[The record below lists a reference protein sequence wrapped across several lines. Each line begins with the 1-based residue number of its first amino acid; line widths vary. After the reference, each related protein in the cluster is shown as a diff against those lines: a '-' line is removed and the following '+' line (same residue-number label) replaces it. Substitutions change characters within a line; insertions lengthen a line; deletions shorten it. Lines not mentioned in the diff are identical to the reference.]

1 MRPHI
6 KICCIASVEEARM
19 AQAAGASALGLVSQ
33 MPSGPGVL
41 ADALIA
47 QIARAM
53 RGQALHTFLLTA
65 RTQADA
71 IAAQHAQAGTSTV
84 QLVDHVPPP
93 ELQRLRVLL
102 PGVQLVQVIHVLG
115 ASAVAEAVACAPWVD
130 AVLLDSGNP
139 TLAVKELGGTGRT
152 HNWAVS
158 RQIRDA
164 IYPLPLWLA
173 GGLRAHNVREAV
185 ATVQPFGLDICTGV
199 RVGGALD
206 AAALHA
212 FIEAAHS

>member
-6 KICCIASVEEARM
+6 KICCIASVEEARL

-41 ADALIA
+41 ADAQIA
-47 QIARAM
+47 QIARSM
-53 RGQALHTFLLTA
+53 QGQGLHTFLLTA
-65 RTQADA
+65 HTQAEA
-71 IAAQHAQAGTSTV
+71 IAAQHAQARTTTV
-84 QLVDHVPPP
+84 QLVDHVPQP

-115 ASAVAEAVACAPWVD
+115 AASMAEALACAPWVD

-185 ATVQPFGLDICTGV
+185 ATVQPYGLDVCTGV
-199 RVGGALD
+199 RVGGVLD
-206 AAALHA
+206 AAALQAFVHA
-212 FIEAAHS
+212 LL